1 MTVKQWLA
9 LSRKDREEYVDPRI
23 AIRRERE
30 ERWVA
35 RTLRDAI
42 ANRKP

>member
-9 LSRKDREEYVDPRI
+9 LSHKDRQDFIDPRI

-35 RTLRDAI
+35 DTLRDAV